1 MRKSSKNFLIP
12 IILLSSLLFDFNL
25 ASKTKSATLR
35 IEDGLY
41 LRCFVWYDNEWN
53 MDLCTTSSITT
64 TSNTA
69 TVHCKCRFVSVFLG
83 DKSIFWP
90 RAYIGVFYVCFCL
103 ILDPLLLNYT
113 SGMDI
118 KFPKIRYISQN
129 WTVSNTY
136 IPT

>member
-25 ASKTKSATLR
+25 ASKIKSATLR

-53 MDLCTTSSITT
+53 MEFCSTSSTTT

-69 TVHCKCRFVSVFLG
+69 TVDCYCRFVSVF
-83 DKSIFWP
+83 F
-90 RAYIGVFYVCFCL
+90 
-103 ILDPLLLNYT
+103 
-113 SGMDI
+113 
-118 KFPKIRYISQN
+118 
-129 WTVSNTY
+129 
-136 IPT
+136 